1 MPNRH
6 LGVTSVL
13 LSFLLGSAHAQDQSL
28 ENLAQELITLRG
40 EVEELNTELELL
52 KEEQKTAMNSLAAQR
67 ADLEATQN
75 RQDVQVK
82 QLQQTLQENQ
92 EAAAAA
98 GVATEELTPVVMTAI
113 SNLES
118 FVAKAL
124 PFKLEERQIALREL
138 RLQLEGGKIDAARA
152 ANRLWAFYEDE
163 IRLTRE
169 NGLYSQ
175 TIQLGGAARLAEVA
189 KLGAA
194 ALYFHTD
201 DGQYG
206 QVFREN
212 DRWVFRVFEDQEQ
225 IQLTQV
231 LFDSLQKQIRQGY
244 FTLPNPLAALEDA

>member
-1 MPNRH
+1 MPIRH
-6 LGVTSVL
+6 LGVTAL
-13 LSFLLGSAHAQDQSL
+13 MLWFIGAPALAQDTSL
-28 ENLAQELITLRG
+28 ENLAQELIKLRG
-40 EVEELNTELELL
+40 EVDELNTELELV
-52 KEEQKTAMNSLAAQR
+52 KDEQKTAMNSLAAQR

-82 QLQQTLQENQ
+82 QLQQTLSENQ

-113 SNLES
+113 TNLES
-118 FVAKAL
+118 FVAQSL
-124 PFKLEERQIALREL
+124 PFKIEERQMALREL
-138 RLQLEGGKIDAARA
+138 RLQLEGGKLDAARA

-206 QVFREN
+206 QVFRESG
-212 DRWVFRVFEDQEQ
+212 RWVFRTYEDEEK
-225 IQLTQV
+225 IKLTRV

-244 FTLPNPLAALEDA
+244 FTLPNPLAALEGA